1 MTLWL
6 WLVLVMV
13 ILVVV
18 VVVGIV
24 AVVVV
29 PVFLVRMCRCLSA
42 PGHAQKKRFGAI
54 RGRKD

>member
-24 AVVVV
+24 AVVV

-54 RGRKD
+54 RGRKN

>member
-1 MTLWL
+1 
-6 WLVLVMV
+6 MV

-18 VVVGIV
+18 VVVVVAIV

-29 PVFLVRMCRCLSA
+29 PVFLARMCRCLSA

>member
-18 VVVGIV
+18 VVAIV

-29 PVFLVRMCRCLSA
+29 PVFLARMCRCLSA